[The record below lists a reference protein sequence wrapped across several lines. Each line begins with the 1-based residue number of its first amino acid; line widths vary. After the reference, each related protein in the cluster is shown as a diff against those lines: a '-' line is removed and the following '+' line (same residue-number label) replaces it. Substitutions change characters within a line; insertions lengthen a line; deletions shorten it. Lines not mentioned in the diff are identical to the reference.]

1 VVEKE
6 KPSKI
11 KLLLTRIMSWKPIL
25 VIFLFIL
32 LGELIFGSKITL
44 SYISATTLFFT
55 ILYHLLISLPSS
67 ILADIENKILKV
79 FLHLVTLFILFIMLA
94 VFVGGPIY
102 EQVQEDERRYN
113 SGQGYT
119 ILKPHKQEAIRVK

>member
-25 VIFLFIL
+25 VIFLFLL

-79 FLHLVTLFILFIMLA
+79 FLHLITVLILFILLT
-94 VFVGGPIY
+94 VFVGGPMYKQI
-102 EQVQEDERRYN
+102 QEDDKKYN
-113 SGQGYT
+113 NRQKAVIET
-119 ILKPHKQEAIRVK
+119 HKQEAIRVK